1 MRKSSVSYI
10 QIFSLDTHTFL
21 KTFEIIHIMQ
31 RILGFAL
38 CFIRKAARDSFCSCD
53 RTKKGSFTEFLIYL
67 SFICTLLGFHE
78 NFCFLFSRTFI
89 FVLRE
94 NCLWKLMKI
103 FIVIAIVCANMFT
116 KTEIFYKFCRTTWL
130 FLFYQLNFRGN
141 GNFRWNV
148 QIWEQSWKIF
158 LFSQKFLFF

>member
-1 MRKSSVSYI
+1 MREKKYFFPPSMRNKFRI
-10 QIFSLDTHTFL
+10 HFCISL
-21 KTFEIIHIMQ
+21 Q
-31 RILGFAL
+31 R
-38 CFIRKAARDSFCSCD
+38 CEKAAHPTLNFFAWYTYIFENLWNYSHYATDSGFCTLLHPQGCKGHGFCSCD

-67 SFICTLLGFHE
+67 FFICTLLGFHE

-103 FIVIAIVCANMFT
+103 LIVIANVCANMFT

-130 FLFYQLNFRGN
+130 FLF
-141 GNFRWNV
+141 
-148 QIWEQSWKIF
+148 IS
-158 LFSQKFLFF
+158 